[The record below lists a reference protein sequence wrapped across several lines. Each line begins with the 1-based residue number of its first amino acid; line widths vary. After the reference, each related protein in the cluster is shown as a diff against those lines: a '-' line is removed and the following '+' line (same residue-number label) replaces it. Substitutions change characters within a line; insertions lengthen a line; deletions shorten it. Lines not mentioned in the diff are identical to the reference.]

1 MATFLDLL
9 LRNADNIGFQLVPHV
24 EEAAM
29 QYVIYNTVMPSRV
42 LVRTDMSGWNVRK
55 VSEYL
60 RSRRAQD
67 LLEDTDIPDTNLIR
81 VRKNQ
86 AEPKEVGDRY
96 RVTNRRSETDP
107 ESILT
112 DVVSAIGE
120 AIRERV
126 EVDLF
131 SAGLNSFKG
140 GLLGSSS
147 TAWSLGLMLQA
158 ATIFR
163 ARARHGALF
172 HVVHPYQA
180 LSEMEKLI
188 QYTGTTQEANLQ
200 FRDNAASQIA
210 NSNDIRSIN
219 LPTFGVSNLAISELI
234 PRKVVYKI
242 SVLGDGGTFRL
253 QLGNGYDS
261 ATPKNITGAITVS
274 VTPATMVTNIQDAID
289 ALDMSD
295 YYSGSGSF
303 VVSGTAIDDI
313 TVTPPSDFYIDDPS
327 GLRIATKYDED
338 ASVVGDLGVHL
349 QKSAYDLV
357 TNPDGTV
364 VDMNGASLGV
374 AMYERS
380 GVCRALMFKPDAI
393 LWDIRNAVQSFFELT
408 KQGRTAE
415 FSGYM
420 VYAAQGWHPE
430 NGMFVETI
438 ADSPL
443 ATG

>member
-1 MATFLDLL
+1 MTGTAETEESEFHQIYGLD
-9 LRNADNIGFQLVPHV
+9 
-24 EEAAM
+24 
-29 QYVIYNTVMPSRV
+29 V
-42 LVRTDMSGWNVRK
+42 LVIPTNRAVIRHDRDDLIFRTKREKYVAIMDEIERFHRMELPVLVGTTNVE
-55 VSEYL
+55 VSETL
-60 RSRRAQD
+60 SRM
-67 LLEDTDIPDTNLIR
+67 L
-81 VRKNQ
+81 K
-86 AEPKEVGDRY
+86 
-96 RVTNRRSETDP
+96 RR
-107 ESILT
+107 
-112 DVVSAIGE
+112 
-120 AIRERV
+120 
-126 EVDLF
+126 
-131 SAGLNSFKG
+131 GL
-140 GLLGSSS
+140 
-147 TAWSLGLMLQA
+147 Q
-158 ATIFR
+158 
-163 ARARHGALF
+163 H
-172 HVVHPYQA
+172 H
-180 LSEMEKLI
+180 
-188 QYTGTTQEANLQ
+188 
-200 FRDNAASQIA
+200 
-210 NSNDIRSIN
+210 
-219 LPTFGVSNLAISELI
+219 
-234 PRKVVYKI
+234 
-242 SVLGDGGTFRL
+242 
-253 QLGNGYDS
+253 
-261 ATPKNITGAITVS
+261 
-274 VTPATMVTNIQDAID
+274 
-289 ALDMSD
+289 MSD

-380 GVCRALMFKPDAI
+380 GVCRAVMFKPDAI
-393 LWDIRNAVQSFFELT
+393 LWDIRNAVQSFFLMT